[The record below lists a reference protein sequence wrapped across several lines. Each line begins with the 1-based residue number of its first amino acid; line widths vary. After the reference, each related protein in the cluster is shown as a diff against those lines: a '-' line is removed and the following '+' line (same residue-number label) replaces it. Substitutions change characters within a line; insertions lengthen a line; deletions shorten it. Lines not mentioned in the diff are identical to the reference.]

1 MARRLVLLVR
11 HGQYD
16 LALGDQGGL
25 TAIGRDQA
33 RHTAELLSGYDV
45 DLAVCSTLRR
55 AVETAAIFTEVSGQK
70 FKRSSLLQEGFPT
83 RVPGRKLQGPL
94 DKERLDE
101 AFEKYIRPG
110 KKRRSVALL
119 VCHGNVIRHF
129 VCRALKI
136 PIARWLQLGTNHG
149 AVTRIVVQS
158 DGRMG
163 VASFNESSHFPAHLV
178 T

>member
-1 MARRLVLLVR
+1 MLLVR

-16 LALGDQGGL
+16 LALGDEGGL
-25 TAIGRDQA
+25 TAVGREQA
-33 RHTAELLSGYDV
+33 RHTAELLSGYDI
-45 DLAVCSTLRR
+45 DLAVTSTLRR
-55 AVETAAIFTEVSGQK
+55 ARETSAIFSEVSGIS
-70 FKRSSLLQEGFPT
+70 FKSSALLQEGFPT
-83 RVPGRKLQGPL
+83 RVPGRTLHGPL
-94 DKERLDE
+94 DKPRLDQ
-101 AFEKYIRPG
+101 AFEKFMKPG

-119 VCHGNVIRHF
+119 VCHGNVIRYF

-136 PIARWLQLGTNHG
+136 PAARWLSLGTNHG

-163 VASFNESSHFPAHLV
+163 VASFNESSHFPARLV